1 MKFFADTASLKE
13 LEYCFSRNVNDGITT
28 NPKILETTGD
38 LSLGFEQACKT
49 ILQKYPSVPISLEID
64 LRGIDL
70 SNTENN
76 IRAVRD
82 VILKQAREIAKWGEN
97 VVVKIPFCL
106 GGLLA
111 TEILFEE
118 GIKTNVTATMTPFQ
132 ALEAAN
138 AGATFV
144 NIFVNRAID
153 CYILEMSGHKTEE
166 ILTNPSWKDTVKA
179 TKDKYFEP
187 AWDRV
192 LKEIAYVA
200 RKLEGKRAG
209 LIAASIRTP
218 EDILKIAKAEPQI
231 ITIPPKIV
239 EGLQDIEILKQTKRI
254 INPDDSEIEIIES
267 ISHPMTSLTL
277 EEFEKAADTYRKNLN
292 K

>member
-13 LEYCFSRNVNDGITT
+13 IEYCFSRGVNDGITT

-38 LSLGFEQACKT
+38 LSLGFESACKA
-49 ILQKYPSVPISLEID
+49 ILQKYPNVPISLETD

-76 IRAVRD
+76 IRKVRD
-82 VILKQAREIAKWGEN
+82 VILKQAREISSWQDN

-118 GIKTNVTATMTPFQ
+118 GIKTNVTATMTPYQ

-144 NIFVNRAID
+144 NIFVNRVLD
-153 CYILEMSGHKTEE
+153 CYVLESAGYKLEDVLKTQ
-166 ILTNPSWKDTVKA
+166 SWKDIAKA
-179 TKDKYFEP
+179 NKEKYINQ

-192 LKEIAYVA
+192 LREIAYVA
-200 RKLEGKRAG
+200 KKLEGKKAQ
-209 LIAASIRTP
+209 LIAASIRSP
-218 EDILKIAKAEPQI
+218 EDILKIAQAEPQI
-231 ITIPPKIV
+231 ITIPTKIV
-239 EGLQDIEILKQTKRI
+239 EGLQDIEKIKQTVRTI
-254 INPDDSEIEIIES
+254 DSENVTIIKS
-267 ISHPMTSLTL
+267 ISHPMTSSVL
-277 EEFEKAADTYRKNLN
+277 EEFEKAADLYRN

>member
-13 LEYCFSRNVNDGITT
+13 IEYCFSRGINDGITT

-38 LSLGFEQACKT
+38 LSLGFESACKA
-49 ILQKYPSVPISLEID
+49 ILQKYPNVPISLETD

-76 IRAVRD
+76 IRKVRD
-82 VILKQAREIAKWGEN
+82 VILKQAREIASWGDN

-106 GGLLA
+106 GGILA

-118 GIKTNVTATMTPFQ
+118 GIKTNVTATMTPYQ

-144 NIFVNRAID
+144 NIFVNRVLD
-153 CYILEMSGHKTEE
+153 CYVLELAGYKLEDVLKT
-166 ILTNPSWKDTVKA
+166 PSWKDVVKA
-179 TKDKYFEP
+179 NKEKYINQ

-192 LKEIAYVA
+192 LREIAYVA
-200 RKLEGKRAG
+200 KKLEGKKAQ
-209 LIAASIRTP
+209 LIAASIRSP
-218 EDILKIAKAEPQI
+218 EDILKIAQAEPQI
-231 ITIPPKIV
+231 ITIPTKIV
-239 EGLQDIEILKQTKRI
+239 EGLTDIEKIKQTVRTI
-254 INPDDSEIEIIES
+254 IPENITIIKS
-267 ISHPMTSLTL
+267 ISHPMTSSVL
-277 EEFEKAADTYRKNLN
+277 EEFEKAADLYRN